1 MVIGKC
7 VLGIFVLSNLLFAYY
22 HAVNHDICKVV
33 IFSIAAICGM
43 MSLCR

>member
-7 VLGIFVLSNLLFAYY
+7 VLGICVLSNLLFAYY

-33 IFSIAAICGM
+33 IFCTAAICGM
-43 MSLCR
+43 LSLCR